1 MNAAPE
7 MPRVSVIIPTLNR
20 VHVLPRA
27 IRSALAQTVTDLE
40 VLVVDDGSTDGTE
53 DVVEALSE
61 PRVRLVCHESRR
73 GAPAARNTGIE
84 HARGEYLAFLDSDDE
99 WLPRKLERQLAALSP
114 SIDGAVDVATCGLTS
129 RSVPDRSPEARP
141 PRELTYRGL
150 LAFREGPWSGPTIL
164 VRRTQAT
171 EAIRFD
177 ESLCS
182 GQDWDFVVRLADRA
196 RVVTVPEPLLLVH
209 RAPGEFIG
217 TPTAKLRGRLQ
228 LLAKYGE
235 ELRRH
240 PDALAAHLAGI
251 GKASIRCGQTRQ
263 AWSYL
268 GRTLAC
274 GPTGLRHGARLFS
287 FFVKRSGAAALG
299 RAGVLRH

>member
-1 MNAAPE
+1 MVE
-7 MPRVSVIIPTLNR
+7 VTVVIPTLNR
-20 VHVLPRA
+20 AHVLPRA

-40 VLVVDDGSTDGTE
+40 VLVVDDGSTDGTQS
-53 DVVEALSE
+53 VVEALSE
-61 PRVRLVCHESRR
+61 PRVRLLRHERRR

-99 WLPRKLERQLAALSP
+99 WLSMKLERQLTALSP
-114 SIDGAVDVATCGLTS
+114 SGDGAFDVATCGLTP
-129 RSVPDRSPEARP
+129 RGVPERSPEARP
-141 PRELTYRGL
+141 PRELSYRGL
-150 LAFREGPWSGPTIL
+150 LAFRDGPWGGQTIL
-164 VRRTQAT
+164 VRRTEAT
-171 EAIRFD
+171 EAVRFD
-177 ESLCS
+177 ESLHS
-182 GQDWDFVVRLADRA
+182 GQDWDYVVRLARRV
-196 RVVTVPEPLLLVH
+196 RVVTVPEPLVLVH

-235 ELRRH
+235 ELRRR

-287 FFVKRSGAAALG
+287 FFVKRSGAAALDRVG
-299 RAGVLRH
+299 APKH